1 MACFKIEN
9 VGIKAISATVPKN
22 IIKTKELTDFPL
34 EAIEKFIETTGVEE
48 RRFANSNQCTSD
60 LCFNSANQIF
70 DETDISKDD
79 IDALLFISQTPDYK
93 TPGTSAILQDRLGLS
108 KSILTYDLNMACQ
121 GFLYGLFFA
130 ETLLQ
135 LPNIKNVLIL
145 AGDTLS
151 KVVSPKD
158 KSTGMLLGDG
168 GIAAVISKGEEYKPI
183 YHSINSDGANWKM
196 VYIPAGGYR
205 IPSSSDSMKNEKFED
220 GSIRNKEQ
228 LIMEGMDVFS
238 YAITKLPK
246 DVKSLLSF
254 AEININQ
261 IDKYAFHQSNKFM
274 ASFIAKKLKADESKI
289 LTSIEKFGNT
299 AGISIPLT
307 LVSNR
312 EKIDKN
318 DVILAN
324 AIGAGFCYGSAIF
337 CLNNCKILPMQEL

>member
-1 MACFKIEN
+1 MSCFKFEN
-9 VGIKAISATVPKN
+9 VGIRAISATVPQKVVR
-22 IIKTKELTDFPL
+22 TKELTDFPI

-48 RRFANSNQCTSD
+48 RRFTNDDQCTSD
-60 LCFNSANQIF
+60 LCFKSANQIF
-70 DETDISKDD
+70 DETDISKED

-108 KSILTYDLNMACQ
+108 KSTLTYDLNMACQ

-135 LPNIKNVLIL
+135 LPNIQNVLIL

-151 KVVSPKD
+151 KTISTKD

-168 GIAAVISKGEEYKPI
+168 GVAVVVSKGAEYKPI
-183 YHSINSDGANWKM
+183 YHSINSDGANWDL

-205 IPSSSDSMKNEKFED
+205 IPSSLDTMKDEEFED

-228 LIMEGMDVFS
+228 LIMQGMDVFS

-246 DVKSLLSF
+246 DVKALLSF
-254 AEININQ
+254 ANMNIEQ

-274 ASFIAKKLKADESKI
+274 ASFIAKKLNADETKI
-289 LTSIEKFGNT
+289 LTSIEKYGNT

-312 EKIDKN
+312 EKIDK
-318 DVILAN
+318 DDIILAN
-324 AIGAGFCYGSAIF
+324 AIGAGFVYGSAIF
-337 CLNNCKILPMQEL
+337 SLNNCQILPMQEL

>member
-1 MACFKIEN
+1 MACFKFEN
-9 VGIKAISATVPKN
+9 VGIRAISATVPKN

-48 RRFANSNQCTSD
+48 RRFTDINQCTSD

-70 DETDISKDD
+70 DMTDISKDD
-79 IDALLFISQTPDYK
+79 IDVLLFISQTPDYK
-93 TPGTSAILQDRLGLS
+93 TPGTSAILQDRLGLP

-135 LPNIKNVLIL
+135 LPNIQNVLIL

-168 GIAAVISKGEEYKPI
+168 GIAAVISRGEEYKPI
-183 YHSINSDGANWKM
+183 YHSVNCDGANWKM

-220 GSIRNKEQ
+220 GSVRNKEQ

-254 AEININQ
+254 AKMNIDQ

-307 LVSNR
+307 LVANR

-318 DVILAN
+318 DIILAN
-324 AIGAGFCYGSAIF
+324 AIGAGFVYGSAIF
-337 CLNNCKILPMQEL
+337 SLNNCKILPMQEL